1 MKLFKRSDEALQKK
15 YYEWTFYKEEWFNE
29 NDIEQKFIVTFSLK
43 YMNYQRTIRNEQIAR
58 AEKALSSAE
67 KSERTRQTD
76 YKRFITRISVTE
88 DGEVAEKKVYALNKD
103 KIRDEEQA
111 ENIIKINHRRW
122 EIEECFRIMKHEF
135 GARPVY
141 LRKDSRITAHF
152 TTCFL
157 ALVLF
162 RYLEKR
168 LDHKYTSEQIVKG
181 LRKMKFLKLKDAG
194 YSPAYTRSDFTDDLH
209 SAFGFHTDFE
219 ILSKAKMRNCIS
231 QTRKR

>member
-1 MKLFKRSDEALQKK
+1 
-15 YYEWTFYKEEWFNE
+15 
-29 NDIEQKFIVTFSLK
+29 
-43 YMNYQRTIRNEQIAR
+43 MNYQRTIRNEQIAR

-103 KIRDEEQA
+103 KIRDEEQYDGFYAVATNLDDPA

-141 LRKDSRITAHF
+141 LRKDSRITALF
-152 TTCFL
+152 PCFSTFPL
-157 ALVLF
+157 P
-162 RYLEKR
+162 
-168 LDHKYTSEQIVKG
+168 G
-181 LRKMKFLKLKDAG
+181 
-194 YSPAYTRSDFTDDLH
+194 
-209 SAFGFHTDFE
+209 
-219 ILSKAKMRNCIS
+219 KAS
-231 QTRKR
+231 GS